1 MGRQIK
7 KSRFVELCLALPE
20 REAASLPRF
29 LRSASNIFVDFQ
41 RFLYAFS
48 VVKAFK
54 IHVLERNHDVSA
66 KEPSSCPAPEARRRD
81 VGARFR
87 PSRARTHRRDR
98 PTARVERAGPR
109 DPSRRARKRRVGSHD
124 EKAALLTTREMTD
137 RVLLLER
144 AYQGRAMFVKV
155 SCKAGES
162 PVELS
167 HHPELRFRFI
177 PRPHDG
183 APLIANAVQFEVR
196 LARTRAFSKRKGIL
210 FFSLS
215 KNAKEGPFNA
225 STNRRGPPP
234 RLTHDK
240 TRALLF
246 HTRAP
251 LVSFTRLVRRH
262 HRRAMRLSC

>member
-1 MGRQIK
+1 
-7 KSRFVELCLALPE
+7 
-20 REAASLPRF
+20 
-29 LRSASNIFVDFQ
+29 
-41 RFLYAFS
+41 
-48 VVKAFK
+48 
-54 IHVLERNHDVSA
+54 
-66 KEPSSCPAPEARRRD
+66 
-81 VGARFR
+81 
-87 PSRARTHRRDR
+87 
-98 PTARVERAGPR
+98 
-109 DPSRRARKRRVGSHD
+109 
-124 EKAALLTTREMTD
+124 MTD
-137 RVLLLER
+137 RRVLLLEQ

-251 LVSFTRLVRRH
+251 LVSFTTRVVH

>member
-1 MGRQIK
+1 
-7 KSRFVELCLALPE
+7 
-20 REAASLPRF
+20 
-29 LRSASNIFVDFQ
+29 
-41 RFLYAFS
+41 
-48 VVKAFK
+48 
-54 IHVLERNHDVSA
+54 
-66 KEPSSCPAPEARRRD
+66 
-81 VGARFR
+81 
-87 PSRARTHRRDR
+87 
-98 PTARVERAGPR
+98 
-109 DPSRRARKRRVGSHD
+109 
-124 EKAALLTTREMTD
+124 MTD

-196 LARTRAFSKRKGIL
+196 LARTRAFSKRKGV
-210 FFSLS
+210 FFFFTLQ
-215 KNAKEGPFNA
+215 KQNAKEGPDA
-225 STNRRGPPP
+225 LTNRRGPPP

-251 LVSFTRLVRRH
+251 LVSLTTRVVH

>member
-1 MGRQIK
+1 MK
-7 KSRFVELCLALPE
+7 KVVRLNFVSRYVRGAK
-20 REAASLPRF
+20 RRKTAVSRA
-29 LRSASNIFVDFQ
+29 LRSASNLFVDFQ

-48 VVKAFK
+48 VVKTNMATSS
-54 IHVLERNHDVSA
+54 ERNHDVSA

-124 EKAALLTTREMTD
+124 EKAALALLTTREMTD

-196 LARTRAFSKRKGIL
+196 LARTRAFSKLSRSC
-210 FFSLS
+210 FFSL
-215 KNAKEGPFNA
+215 KKKKRE
-225 STNRRGPPP
+225 RRSRRVDEPP
-234 RLTHDK
+234 RTAPTTDPRSA
-240 TRALLF
+240 RARLF

-251 LVSFTRLVRRH
+251 LVSFTARVVH
-262 HRRAMRLSC
+262 HRRAMRLS

>member
-1 MGRQIK
+1 M
-7 KSRFVELCLALPE
+7 
-20 REAASLPRF
+20 
-29 LRSASNIFVDFQ
+29 
-41 RFLYAFS
+41 
-48 VVKAFK
+48 
-54 IHVLERNHDVSA
+54 H
-66 KEPSSCPAPEARRRD
+66 
-81 VGARFR
+81 
-87 PSRARTHRRDR
+87 RARGGT
-98 PTARVERAGPR
+98 
-109 DPSRRARKRRVGSHD
+109 SRRALPPLARAHVLQGPTDRTRGARGSPRPVQARPRKRHVGSHD
-124 EKAALLTTREMTD
+124 EKAAFLTTREMTD
-137 RVLLLER
+137 RRVLLLEQ

-196 LARTRAFSKRKGIL
+196 LARTRAFSKRKGAFS
-210 FFSLS
+210 FFTLQ
-215 KNAKEGPFNA
+215 NAKEGPDA

-262 HRRAMRLSC
+262 HRRARRLSC

>member
-1 MGRQIK
+1 M
-7 KSRFVELCLALPE
+7 
-20 REAASLPRF
+20 
-29 LRSASNIFVDFQ
+29 
-41 RFLYAFS
+41 
-48 VVKAFK
+48 
-54 IHVLERNHDVSA
+54 
-66 KEPSSCPAPEARRRD
+66 
-81 VGARFR
+81 
-87 PSRARTHRRDR
+87 
-98 PTARVERAGPR
+98 ERAGPR

-196 LARTRAFSKRKGIL
+196 LARTRAFSKRKASF
-210 FFSLS
+210 FFSRS
-215 KNAKEGPFNA
+215 KNARE
-225 STNRRGPPP
+225 RRSRRVDEPP
-234 RLTHDK
+234 RT
-240 TRALLF
+240 
-246 HTRAP
+246 AP
-251 LVSFTRLVRRH
+251 TTDPR
-262 HRRAMRLSC
+262 